1 MCRRTFIYNLCIVFN
16 SSEVVLKIRLKKN
29 NKNSDVFC
37 SEMLVYRLHG
47 NLFML
52 VRSTTFICIVK
63 CVYNNDGYSGEGE
76 GNKLKFVQRFWVTR
90 STINNFKVGT
100 FFIGQL

>member
-1 MCRRTFIYNLCIVFN
+1 
-16 SSEVVLKIRLKKN
+16 
-29 NKNSDVFC
+29 
-37 SEMLVYRLHG
+37 
-47 NLFML
+47 ML
-52 VRSTTFICIVK
+52 VRSITFICIVK
-63 CVYNNDGYSGEGE
+63 CVYNNDGCSGEGE